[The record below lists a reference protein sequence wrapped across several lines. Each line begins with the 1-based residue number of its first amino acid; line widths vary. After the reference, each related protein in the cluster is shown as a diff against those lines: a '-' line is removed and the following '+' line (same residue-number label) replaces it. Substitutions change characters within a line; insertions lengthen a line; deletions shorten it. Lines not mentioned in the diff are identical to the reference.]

1 MTSTANPAGAGSDGR
16 GQGNFGASLKWSYI
30 MDGGRQ
36 ISLIVVSL
44 VIARIVGPENW
55 GIIALATLAILMME
69 LLHRHSLQ
77 PAIIQR
83 DDISDITLKTSFWIS
98 VGFGFVLAAIVVL
111 LSGPYSRLIEIDDPV
126 EFAAKTTELRNV
138 LLVLAV
144 TLPLRGTTLVN
155 EALMQR
161 AMDFKRL
168 ATPINGSTILGGVVG
183 VVMAIAGFGIWAM
196 VGQQLAQVLATTFLV
211 FRVDPW
217 RPGFNFSGAKARELL
232 GFSSGSAVM
241 SLGNVINERGADI
254 LIGAMFGPLAVGLY
268 RFASRFVTM
277 LLNIATNALG
287 AISIPELARHQ
298 NDPKAFNAR
307 VIDLMRASTVLTF
320 PLLAILAINGQSLI
334 DIMGSEWNDAVVPL
348 QLLCVWAGGRAML
361 GFVTPMLEA
370 LGRPH
375 DAAKL
380 SWAAAFVSL
389 TAFYIGGRLL
399 GDSTTGTQIAG
410 ISALRLVVTVLLLL
424 PMYMAVVRYVTGVS
438 ITKLFTAV
446 GPSVFSALVVVFVGL
461 AATWTLDGIGVH
473 WFIRMVV
480 VGGLTGIAA
489 ILALANTE
497 PAIRSKI
504 DAFRSKR
511 TEQPAQASNLGRTN
525 PAGPHSSAPDP
536 VSDKHAAA

>member
-1 MTSTANPAGAGSDGR
+1 MNPSPPDGSANLTATGDGR
-16 GQGNFGASLKWSYI
+16 GQGNFGTSLKWSYI

-44 VIARIVGPENW
+44 LIARIVGPENW

-98 VGFGFVLAAIVVL
+98 VGFGLLLALLVVV

-126 EFAAKTTELRNV
+126 EFAAKTSELRNV

-168 ATPINGSTILGGVVG
+168 ATPTNGSTILGGIVG
-183 VVMAIAGFGIWAM
+183 VAMAFAGYGIWAM
-196 VGQQLAQVLATTFLV
+196 VGQQLMQVAATTVLV

-217 RPGFNFSGAKARELL
+217 RPGLSFSGEKARELL

-298 NDPKAFNAR
+298 HDPKAFNAR

-320 PLLAILAINGQSLI
+320 PLLAILAINAQSLI
-334 DIMGSEWNDAVVPL
+334 DIMGNEWNDAVLPL
-348 QLLCVWAGGRAML
+348 QLLCVWAAGRAML

-380 SWAAAFVSL
+380 SWVAAAVSL

-399 GDSTTGTQIAG
+399 GDSAIGTQIAG
-410 ISALRLVVTVLLLL
+410 ISALRLIVTVILLL
-424 PMYMAVVRYVTGVS
+424 PMYLAVVRHVTGV
-438 ITKLFTAV
+438 KPAQLATAI
-446 GPSVFSALVVVFVGL
+446 GPSVFSALVVIFVGL
-461 AATWTLDGIGVH
+461 AATWTLDAIGVH
-473 WFIRMVV
+473 FLIRMLV
-480 VGGLTGIAA
+480 VGALTGVA
-489 ILALANTE
+489 ALASLAATE

-504 DAFRSKR
+504 ETVRSKR
-511 TEQPAQASNLGRTN
+511 PPA
-525 PAGPHSSAPDP
+525 APEDTPEP
-536 VSDKHAAA
+536 VSDASAAA

>member
-1 MTSTANPAGAGSDGR
+1 MTTGTESAPGSTPGAAAGGDGR
-16 GQGNFGASLKWSYI
+16 GKGNFGTSLKWSYI

-83 DDISDITLKTSFWIS
+83 DDISDVTLKTAFWIS
-98 VGFGFVLAAIVVL
+98 VGFGLVLAAFVVL
-111 LSGPYSRLIEIDDPV
+111 GAGPYSRLIEIEDPV
-126 EFAAKTTELRNV
+126 EFVEKSTELRNV
-138 LLVLAV
+138 LLVLAL
-144 TLPLRGTTLVN
+144 TLPVRGTTLVN

-168 ATPINGSTILGGVVG
+168 ATPTNGSTLLGGVVG
-183 VVMAIAGFGIWAM
+183 VIMAIAGYGIWAM
-196 VGQQLAQVLATTFLV
+196 VGQQLVQVAATTFLV
-211 FRVDPW
+211 FKVDPW
-217 RPGFNFSGAKARELL
+217 RPGFTFSVAKAKELL

-298 NDPKAFNAR
+298 HDRKAFNAR

-320 PLLAILAINGQSLI
+320 PLLAILAINAQSLI
-334 DIMGSEWNDAVVPL
+334 DIMGSEWNDAVLPL
-348 QLLCVWAGGRAML
+348 QLLCVWAAGRAML

-380 SWAAAFVSL
+380 SWAAAVVSL
-389 TAFYIGGRLL
+389 VTFYIGGVLL
-399 GDSTTGTQIAG
+399 GDRTVATQIAG
-410 ISALRLVVTVLLLL
+410 ISGLRLIVTLALLL
-424 PMYMAVVRYVTGVS
+424 PMYMAVVRRVTGVS
-438 ITKLFTAV
+438 VTKLATAV
-446 GPSVFSALVVVFVGL
+446 GPSVFSALVVIFVGL
-461 AATWTLDGIGVH
+461 AATWTMNGIGVH
-473 WFIRMVV
+473 FLIRMLV
-480 VGGLTGIAA
+480 VGPLTGLAA
-489 ILALANTE
+489 LGSLALTE
-497 PAIRSKI
+497 PALRAKI
-504 DAFRSKR
+504 NAVRTKR
-511 TEQPAQASNLGRTN
+511 GAATPALADVPT
-525 PAGPHSSAPDP
+525 PDQR
-536 VSDKHAAA
+536 AA

>member
-1 MTSTANPAGAGSDGR
+1 MSDTAGPAVAGGDGR
-16 GQGNFGASLKWSYI
+16 GQGNFGSSLKWSYI

-44 VIARIVGPENW
+44 LIARIVGPENW

-98 VGFGFVLAAIVVL
+98 VGFGVLLALTVVG
-111 LSGPYSRLIEIDDPV
+111 LSGPYSRLIEIDDPI
-126 EFAAKTTELRNV
+126 EFAAKSSELRNV

-161 AMDFKRL
+161 SMDFKRL
-168 ATPINGSTILGGVVG
+168 ATPINGSTILGGIVG
-183 VVMAIAGFGIWAM
+183 VIMAFAGYGIWAM
-196 VGQQLAQVLATTFLV
+196 VGQQIVQVAAQTVLV
-211 FRVDPW
+211 FRVDAW
-217 RPGFNFSGAKARELL
+217 RPGMSFSTEKARDLL

-298 NDPKAFNAR
+298 HDPKAFNSR
-307 VIDLMRASTVLTF
+307 VIDLIRAGTVLTF
-320 PLLAILAINGQSLI
+320 PLLAILAINAQSLI
-334 DIMGSEWNDAVVPL
+334 DIMGNEWNDAVVPL
-348 QLLCVWAGGRAML
+348 QLLCVWAAGRAML

-380 SWAAAFVSL
+380 SWAAAAVSL
-389 TAFYIGGRLL
+389 TAFFLGGQLL
-399 GDSTTGTQIAG
+399 GDSSTGTQIAG
-410 ISALRLVVTVLLLL
+410 ISALRLIVTVLLLL
-424 PMYMAVVRYVTGVS
+424 PMYMAVVRHVTGVK
-438 ITKLFTAV
+438 IAGLATAV
-446 GPSVFSALVVVFVGL
+446 GPSVFSALVVTFVGL
-461 AATWTLDGIGVH
+461 AATWTIDAIGAHFLV
-473 WFIRMVV
+473 RMFV
-480 VGGLTGIAA
+480 VGSLTGLAA
-489 ILALANTE
+489 LVALANTE
-497 PAIRSKI
+497 PAIKAKI
-504 DAFRSKR
+504 DAFRAKR
-511 TEQPAQASNLGRTN
+511 NN
-525 PAGPHSSAPDP
+525 PAPSPEVPDSRPAPNQTEAPQP
-536 VSDKHAAA
+536 VSDKQAAA

>member
-1 MTSTANPAGAGSDGR
+1 MTGNPGPPTGGNPASANATSAAAPADGR
-16 GQGNFGASLKWSYI
+16 GKGNFGASLKWSYI

-36 ISLIVVSL
+36 VSLIVVSL
-44 VIARIVGPENW
+44 LIARIVGPENW

-69 LLHRHSLQ
+69 LIHRHSLQ

-98 VGFGFVLAAIVVL
+98 VGFGVFLALLVVL
-111 LSGPYSRLIEIDDPV
+111 LSGPYSRMIEIDDPV
-126 EFAAKTTELRNV
+126 QFGAKSTELRNV
-138 LLVLAV
+138 LLVLAI

-168 ATPINGSTILGGVVG
+168 ATPINGSTILGGIVG
-183 VVMAIAGFGIWAM
+183 VIMAFAGYGIWAM
-196 VGQQLAQVLATTFLV
+196 VGQQLVQVLATTVLV

-217 RPGFNFSGAKARELL
+217 RPGMSFSGEKAYELL
-232 GFSSGSAVM
+232 GFSSGSAIM

-298 NDPKAFNAR
+298 HDPKAFNAR

-320 PLLAILAINGQSLI
+320 PLLAILAINAQSLI
-334 DIMGSEWNDAVVPL
+334 DIMGNEWDDAVLPL
-348 QLLCVWAGGRAML
+348 QLLCMWAAGRAML

-380 SWAAAFVSL
+380 SWAAAAVSL
-389 TAFYIGGRLL
+389 TAFFIGGRLL

-410 ISALRLVVTVLLLL
+410 ISGLRLLVTVVLLL
-424 PMYMAVVRYVTGVS
+424 PMYLGVVRHVTGVKPM
-438 ITKLFTAV
+438 KLATAI
-446 GPSVFSALVVVFVGL
+446 GPSVFSALVVLFVGL
-461 AATWTLDGIGVH
+461 ASTWVLDGIGAH
-473 WFIRMVV
+473 FLIRMFV
-480 VGGLTGIAA
+480 VGSLTAIAA
-489 ILALANTE
+489 LLSLAYTE
-497 PAIRSKI
+497 PAIKTKI
-504 DAFRSKR
+504 DKIRARR
-511 TEQPAQASNLGRTN
+511 
-525 PAGPHSSAPDP
+525 SAPPAAEAPEP
-536 VSDKHAAA
+536 VPETSAAA

>member
-1 MTSTANPAGAGSDGR
+1 
-16 GQGNFGASLKWSYI
+16 

-36 ISLIVVSL
+36 VSLIVVSL
-44 VIARIVGPENW
+44 LIARIVGPENW

-69 LLHRHSLQ
+69 LIHRHSLQ

-98 VGFGFVLAAIVVL
+98 VGFGVFLALLVVL
-111 LSGPYSRLIEIDDPV
+111 LSGPYSRMIEIDDPV
-126 EFAAKTTELRNV
+126 QFGAKSTELRNV
-138 LLVLAV
+138 LLVLAI

-168 ATPINGSTILGGVVG
+168 ATPINGSTILGGIVG
-183 VVMAIAGFGIWAM
+183 VIMAFAGYGIWAM
-196 VGQQLAQVLATTFLV
+196 VGQQLVQVLATTVLV

-217 RPGFNFSGAKARELL
+217 RPGMSFSGEKAYELL
-232 GFSSGSAVM
+232 GFSSGSAIM

-298 NDPKAFNAR
+298 HDPKAFNAR

-320 PLLAILAINGQSLI
+320 PLLAILAINAQSLI
-334 DIMGSEWNDAVVPL
+334 DIMGNEWDDAVLPL
-348 QLLCVWAGGRAML
+348 QLLCMWAAGRAML

-380 SWAAAFVSL
+380 SWAAAAVSL
-389 TAFYIGGRLL
+389 TAFFIGGRLL

-410 ISALRLVVTVLLLL
+410 ISGLRLLVTVVLLL
-424 PMYMAVVRYVTGVS
+424 PMYLGVVRHVTGVKPM
-438 ITKLFTAV
+438 KLATAI
-446 GPSVFSALVVVFVGL
+446 GPSVFSALVVLFVGL
-461 AATWTLDGIGVH
+461 ASTWVLDGIGAH
-473 WFIRMVV
+473 FLIRMFV
-480 VGGLTGIAA
+480 VGSLTAIAA
-489 ILALANTE
+489 LLSLAYTE
-497 PAIRSKI
+497 PAIKTKI
-504 DAFRSKR
+504 DKIRARR
-511 TEQPAQASNLGRTN
+511 
-525 PAGPHSSAPDP
+525 SAPPAAEAPEP
-536 VSDKHAAA
+536 VPETSAAA